1 MSEYHIKLMHTV
13 TLDRDTVDSL
23 AHRIKSLKNVVMI
36 SFLNKFILHTSNI
49 FFTIDLKAHQVKSQN
64 RYNCL

>member
-36 SFLNKFILHTSNI
+36 SFLNKFIHVLHTSNI
-49 FFTIDLKAHQVKSQN
+49 FFYNRFKSASGEIAKPV
-64 RYNCL
+64 

>member
-23 AHRIKSLKNVVMI
+23 VHRIKSLKNVVMI
-36 SFLNKFILHTSNI
+36 SFLHKFILHTSNI
-49 FFTIDLKAHQVKSQN
+49 FFYNRFKSASGEIAKPV
-64 RYNCL
+64 